1 MNSLTRI
8 APILLAF
15 VLIGAS
21 VASAQKMKP
30 EELVAK
36 HLDSIGTAESRAA
49 TKSQIAVGEA
59 VVTYITTKN
68 VPAKGRIVMAS
79 SGPKNFY
86 GLSLNANDYAGER
99 FSFDGTK
106 TKVAKR
112 LGGRRSEFGVF
123 VDGNEL
129 VLRDSLLGGTLAS
142 SWALHD
148 AANKSVKLS
157 MGGTKKIGG
166 KEYHVLN
173 YSPKKGSDVEITM
186 YFEKDTYRHART
198 EYKRTSSAGIGVRP
212 EQSSGFDE
220 TRIKIIEIFD
230 DYRPEGSL
238 TLPHSYK
245 VLYTESGQAGTREVE
260 WAYTMNEFAF
270 NQAMDDKT
278 FDVIEN

>member
-8 APILLAF
+8 VPCLFLL

-36 HLDSIGTAESRAA
+36 HLDSIGTAEARAA
-49 TKSQIAVGEA
+49 TKSQIAVGDA
-59 VVTYITTKN
+59 VVTFISTKN

-86 GLSLNANDYAGER
+86 GLSLNATDYPGEK
-99 FSFDGTK
+99 FSFDGSK
-106 TKVAKR
+106 TKVAK
-112 LGGRRSEFGVF
+112 LMNGQRSYFGIF
-123 VDGNEL
+123 VDGNEF

-142 SWALHD
+142 SWALRD
-148 AANKSVKLS
+148 IASKSIKLS
-157 MGGTKKIGG
+157 VSGPKKMDG
-166 KEYHVLN
+166 KEYYVLT
-173 YSPKKGSDVEITM
+173 YTPKKGSDVEITLF
-186 YFEKDTYRHART
+186 FEKDTYRHART
-198 EYKRTSSAGIGVRP
+198 EYKRTSSAGIGIRP

-220 TRIKIIEIFD
+220 TRLKITEIFD

-245 VLYTESGQAGTREVE
+245 LVYTESGQRGTREVE
-260 WAYTMNEFAF
+260 WAYIMNEFAF
-270 NQAMDDKT
+270 NQEMDEKT
-278 FDVIEN
+278 FDVTGN

>member
-8 APILLAF
+8 VPSLLAF

-21 VASAQKMKP
+21 ITSAQKMKP

-36 HLDSIGTAESRAA
+36 HLDSIGTAEARAA

-59 VVTYITTKN
+59 VVTFISTKN

-86 GLSLNANDYAGER
+86 GLSLNASDYPGER

-106 TKVAKR
+106 TKVAKA
-112 LGGRRSEFGVF
+112 LSGQRSYFGIF

-148 AANKSVKLS
+148 VANKNVKLS
-157 MGGTKKIGG
+157 VGGTKKMDG

-173 YSPKKGSDVEITM
+173 YSPKKGSDVEITLF
-186 YFEKDTYRHART
+186 FEKDTYRHART

-220 TRIKIIEIFD
+220 TRLKIVEIFD

-245 VLYTESGQAGTREVE
+245 ILYNESGQRGTREVE
-260 WAYTMNEFAF
+260 WAYILNEFAF
-270 NQAMDDKT
+270 NQTMDEKT
-278 FDVIEN
+278 FDVTGN

>member
-8 APILLAF
+8 VPSLLAF

-21 VASAQKMKP
+21 IASAQKMKP

-36 HLDSIGTAESRAA
+36 HLDSIGSAEARAA
-49 TKSQIAVGEA
+49 IKSQIAVGEA
-59 VVTYITTKN
+59 VVTFISTKN

-86 GLSLNANDYAGER
+86 GLSLNASDYPGER
-99 FSFDGTK
+99 FSFDGSK
-106 TKVAKR
+106 TKVAKVMS
-112 LGGRRSEFGVF
+112 GQRSYFGIF

-148 AANKSVKLS
+148 VANKNVKLS
-157 MGGTKKIGG
+157 VGGTKKMDG

-173 YSPKKGSDVEITM
+173 YSPKKGSDVEITL

-220 TRIKIIEIFD
+220 TRLKIVEIFD
-230 DYRPEGSL
+230 DYRQEGSL

-245 VLYTESGQAGTREVE
+245 LLYNESGQRGTREVE
-260 WAYTMNEFAF
+260 WAYVMNEFAF
-270 NQAMDDKT
+270 NQAMDEKT
-278 FDVIEN
+278 FDVTGN